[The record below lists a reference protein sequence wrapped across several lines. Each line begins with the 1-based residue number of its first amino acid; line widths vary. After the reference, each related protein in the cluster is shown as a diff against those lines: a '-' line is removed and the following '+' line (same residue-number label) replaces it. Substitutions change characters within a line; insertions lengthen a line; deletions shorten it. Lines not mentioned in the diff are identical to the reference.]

1 MNLFPTSK
9 ISSLV
14 LELLEQGPKTA
25 KELHTDINKQE
36 GGATIQSIY
45 YNLRKMISYQ
55 WIISA
60 NKYYSLNFFYI
71 KRLERFCNESTKSSV
86 IPKTITKTKQ
96 LFIFPTL
103 DTLDIFWSDLHS
115 RLLEH
120 TQSSEL
126 FSFHPREFFLV
137 GRNSFEQDCH
147 KNIKQ
152 AHKTLFILSKYSKTI
167 DQQVQKKFLQKKHL
181 RYSVAPDCD
190 YPDNYFFSVIG
201 DIIIEVIL
209 DEDISK
215 TLHTLF
221 NEQKT
226 LDRDFI
232 KQVEKVFSAQGM
244 MKLKIYRDQKK
255 TERLKKYFAEYF
267 V

>member
-1 MNLFPTSK
+1 MKLFPASK

-25 KELHTDINKQE
+25 KELHAHINKQE
-36 GGATIQSIY
+36 GDITIQSIY
-45 YNLRKMISYQ
+45 YNLRNMISCQ
-55 WIISA
+55 WVISA
-60 NKYYSLNFFYI
+60 NKYYSLNLFYV
-71 KRLERFCNESTKSSV
+71 KRLERFCNNSIKGSV

-96 LFIFPTL
+96 VFVFPTL
-103 DTLDIFWSDLHS
+103 ETLDIFWSDLHS
-115 RLLEH
+115 RLLEKAEC
-120 TQSSEL
+120 TKL

-147 KNIKQ
+147 NNIRQ
-152 AHKTLFILSKYSKTI
+152 AHKTLFILSKYSKSI
-167 DQQVQKKFLQKKHL
+167 DQQIQKKFLWKKHL
-181 RYSVAPDCD
+181 RYSAAPGCD

-201 DIIIEVIL
+201 DIIIEVTL

-221 NEQKT
+221 NEQKNFNNN
-226 LDRDFI
+226 FI

-255 TERLKKYFAEYF
+255 ADRLTKYFVKYFA
-267 V
+267 